1 MADTRGGLPTTEV
14 QEFRR
19 GERSLV
25 ILVAVIAGLTG
36 VLGAGVGGYFA
47 YDAAKT
53 ESRSADIRA
62 EREERK
68 DAYGAFF
75 TALDDLN
82 DIVYD
87 LGDEF
92 RVYKPEANDRINAK
106 IGEYEAAW
114 DEWGR
119 LDDAM
124 LLISSAEVETA
135 SYNVTDAEN
144 VIHDLIDAFQRY
156 MRENQPDEIIR
167 RMPEY
172 DRGYEEVNKLE
183 DELFEAAR
191 RDLAE
196 LGYEE

>member
-1 MADTRGGLPTTEV
+1 MTDSQPSH

-19 GERSLV
+19 GERTLLL
-25 ILVAVIAGLTG
+25 LVAVIAGFTG
-36 VLGAGVGGYFA
+36 ILGAGVGGYFA
-47 YDAAKT
+47 YNASKT
-53 ESRSADIRA
+53 ESRAADVRA

-68 DAYGAFF
+68 DAYGAYF
-75 TALDDLN
+75 TSLDDLN
-82 DIVYD
+82 DIVYE

-92 RVYKPEANDRINAK
+92 RVYKPEANDRILAK

-124 LLISSAEVETA
+124 LLISSTEVETT

-156 MRENQPDEIIR
+156 MREGQPDEILR

-172 DRGYEEVNKLE
+172 DRGYEAVNTME
-183 DELFEAAR
+183 DQLFEAAR
-191 RDLAE
+191 KDLAE